1 MKPRLA
7 LTGVTGLVGGRVAE
21 LLRDEYD
28 ITAISRKKPEG
39 ALANVRW
46 ISADLAVPLD
56 LDEALDGVDAVAHIA
71 TSRTFRKFPDGA
83 QETFRVNVDAT
94 FALLEAARKAGC
106 KRFIY
111 FSTGPVAMDGDTVI
125 REDMP
130 VHLISAAHSEL
141 GLYYATKIAAEALVA
156 SYARCM
162 DVCAVRLFFPYGPA
176 SCDQLVSRIAKR
188 IAGGETI
195 SVDGDPGMMMNPVY
209 LDDVAAAVRAL
220 LSAADM
226 PDVINFAGH
235 ETVSFTQ
242 YVRAIAA
249 ALGREVRIEH
259 KPKNPI
265 APGVLVGDAAM
276 ISALLGKENMTRLD
290 KGMDQTIAH
299 LSRHGLL

>member
-21 LLRDEYD
+21 MLRDDHD
-28 ITAISRKKPEG
+28 ITAISRRKPDG
-39 ALANVRW
+39 DARW
-46 ISADLAVPLD
+46 ICADLAAPLD
-56 LDEALDGVDAVAHIA
+56 LDAALDGVDAVAHIA
-71 TSRTFRKFPDGA
+71 TSRTFRKFPEGA
-83 QETFRVNVDAT
+83 EETFRINVDAT

-111 FSTGPVAMDGDTVI
+111 FSTGPVAMDGDAVI

-130 VHLISAAHSEL
+130 VHLVKAAHSEL

-162 DVCAVRLFFPYGPA
+162 DVCSVRLFFPYGPA
-176 SCDQLVSRIAKR
+176 SCDQLVTRLARRIAKD
-188 IAGGETI
+188 ETI
-195 SVDGDPGMMMNPVY
+195 SVDGDPGMLMNPVY

-220 LSAADM
+220 LSAPDM

-249 ALGREVRIEH
+249 ALGREARLEH
-259 KPKNPI
+259 REKNPASPAALI
-265 APGVLVGDAAM
+265 GDATM
-276 ISALLGKENMTRLD
+276 ISALLGKESMTRLD
-290 KGMDQTIAH
+290 KGMEATIAH
-299 LSRHGLL
+299 LSRHGQL